1 MSDPSPAPVS
11 RPSAPRELA
20 AARIITCIV
29 PIGKGQAI
37 ADHLHRELG
46 IDSAVFNHARGLG
59 IGTGYR
65 RRSGFHEEREVVSA
79 IVPVESADEIFA
91 ALYHFAEMGQPHNG
105 LIFMTYSRRA
115 IPLRLPDVPEEEG
128 T

>member
-1 MSDPSPAPVS
+1 MSETPAT
-11 RPSAPRELA
+11 RPPGAAGLA

-29 PIGKGQAI
+29 PVGKGQDI

-46 IDSAVFNHARGLG
+46 IDSAVFNHARGQG

-65 RRSGFHEEREVVSA
+65 RRAGFHEEREVVSA
-79 IVPVESADEIFA
+79 LVPAEAADEIFT

-115 IPLRLPDVPEEEG
+115 IPLALPDIPEEEA
-128 T
+128 